1 MADLRSD
8 ATLAPRARVRLS
20 LAQLVDR
27 YFFVIGLAPAVVC
40 LAVILVYPVVAN
52 IAYSFTNLSFI
63 YPDTSFIG
71 LRNYADILT
80 NSTFGFWSALDIS
93 VIWTVAVV
101 SLQFLVGLI
110 GALLLD
116 QAIFGRSVYRVLLL
130 VPWAFPVIVTAYVW
144 RWLLNDQGGFVTW
157 LAMTSG
163 IIQQPVAWL
172 AEANTAL
179 PAVVSV
185 AVWAGYPFML
195 AAMLAGLQ
203 SIPVEY
209 HEVAQIEGASV
220 FQELFSVT
228 LPLLRP
234 IIVIVLVLR
243 TIWTF
248 NAFDLIYLL
257 TNGGPDGQT
266 LTLPILAYNLGWQQ
280 YLPGKAAAMSML
292 MLLVLAIAGVIYFR
306 VSGWARKEGQN
317 G

>member
-1 MADLRSD
+1 
-8 ATLAPRARVRLS
+8 
-20 LAQLVDR
+20 
-27 YFFVIGLAPAVVC
+27 
-40 LAVILVYPVVAN
+40 
-52 IAYSFTNLSFI
+52 
-63 YPDTSFIG
+63 
-71 LRNYADILT
+71 
-80 NSTFGFWSALDIS
+80 
-93 VIWTVAVV
+93 
-101 SLQFLVGLI
+101 
-110 GALLLD
+110 LLLG
-116 QAIFGRSVYRVLLL
+116 QAVFGRSVYRVLLL

>member
-1 MADLRSD
+1 MAKVSPTSAVTRPTRP
-8 ATLAPRARVRLS
+8 ALS
-20 LAQLVDR
+20 PAQFVDR
-27 YFFVIGLAPAVVC
+27 YFFIIGLLPAVIC
-40 LAVILVYPVVAN
+40 LMVILVYPVAAN
-52 IAYSFTNLSFI
+52 MVYSFTNKSFI

-71 LRNYADILT
+71 LRNYVDLLT
-80 NSTFGFWSALDIS
+80 NGTFGFWSALDIS
-93 VIWTVAVV
+93 VIWTVAAV

-116 QAIFGRSVYRVLLL
+116 QAIFGSSVYRVLLL
-130 VPWAFPVIVTAYVW
+130 IPWAFPGIVTAYVW

-172 AEANTAL
+172 AESNTAL
-179 PAVVSV
+179 PAVVAV

-220 FQELFSVT
+220 LQELLTVT
-228 LPLLRP
+228 LPMLRS
-234 IIVIVLVLR
+234 IIAIILILR
-243 TIWTF
+243 VIWTF

-266 LTLPILAYNLGWQQ
+266 LTLPVLAYDLGWQE

-292 MLLVLAIAGVIYFR
+292 MLLVLAVAGVLYFR
-306 VSGWARKEGQN
+306 INSWARKEEQDG
-317 G
+317 